1 MSKNDEILLKLTDAQ
16 WSSATIKCEKSFSIL
31 WHNEIV
37 KMLKHLL
44 GNRKVATT
52 VVSHLSSSAH
62 SACYTSY
69 RLITNKSQLPK
80 MPQNSKEYNFKILNG
95 FIFFWQSKLKHSSLD
110 HGITPRPLLFC
121 AQPTP
126 HYQLTLIQLIALTY
140 QGFIFL
146 SQPHCADHTAK
157 HAGTVIVQY
166 C

>member
-31 WHNEIV
+31 WHSEIV

-110 HGITPRPLLFC
+110 HAWYHPTAPSLLWPTYTPLSTNPHPTYSPYVPRFHLPISAPLC
-121 AQPTP
+121 WS
-126 HYQLTLIQLIALTY
+126 YR
-140 QGFIFL
+140 
-146 SQPHCADHTAK
+146 
-157 HAGTVIVQY
+157 
-166 C
+166 